1 MKFQFSFHQ
10 VDVSSALRDYTEA
23 HFEKVGLLLLKESQ
37 WKIFYSMRR
46 HECHVSVTVQCG
58 WGHFKAS
65 AVSNDF
71 YAAVDEVGAKLHR
84 QFHKRKEVL
93 QYHKKPSKSRQ
104 GKMDRLTPA
113 MESADYPQQFYRK
126 AV

>member
-10 VDVSSALRDYTEA
+10 VDVSSALREYSESQ
-23 HFEKVGLLLLKESQ
+23 FEKAGSLLLKDSQ

-65 AVSNDF
+65 SATSDF
-71 YAAVDEVGAKLHR
+71 YASVDEVAEKLHR
-84 QFHKRKEVL
+84 QFQKRKEVL
-93 QYHKKPSKSRQ
+93 QYHKNPAQSRQ
-104 GKMDRLTPA
+104 GKLDRMSPA
-113 MESADYPQQFYRK
+113 LDADYPNQAYRK
-126 AV
+126 AS